1 MNETQKEIWK
11 TQVSTGVKIWYY
23 ISIVFSILF
32 TFFIMIAGLAG
43 NILFLIPGIGM
54 IVCIVITIMKKNLAA
69 SIMILVFYGLAQVLS
84 IILSAMQN
92 SGGSFSSGAIYVAC
106 LAMGGTIK
114 AAVDYR
120 KALKAQEVQA

>member
-1 MNETQKEIWK
+1 MNENKKEIWK

-23 ISIVFSILF
+23 ISIAFSVLF
-32 TFFIMIAGLAG
+32 TFFIMIAALAG